1 MRPLLLLVA
10 LVAVAAPAAGAS
22 EKRGFAFGR
31 TGGSIRPFSV
41 SIANDGTVRVFG
53 AVEVARAKLTVLQ
66 VANLNRVASMARFTS
81 LPERTTCPGVLPDMA
96 TTFIRVGARVVR
108 VHGSCVAR
116 YTRLWK
122 ALGAAVKLSSA

>member
-1 MRPLLLLVA
+1 MRRVLLLVA

-31 TGGSIRPFSV
+31 TGGSILPFSV

-53 AVEVARAKLTVLQ
+53 AAEVVRTKLTVRQ

-81 LPERTTCPGVLPDMA
+81 LPERTNCPGTLPDVA
-96 TTFIRVGARVVR
+96 VTFIRVGARVVR
-108 VHGSCVAR
+108 VQGSCVAR
-116 YTRLWK
+116 YTRVWK
-122 ALGAAVKLSSA
+122 ALGAAVRLSSA